1 MLTVLLW
8 FASRR
13 REVSFPWAFW
23 LFGVFL
29 LGFGF
34 THLLGVVAVFRPL
47 DSLVGAVKLGTALLA
62 LATVLALVPLA
73 RRARV
78 MRSPADLER
87 EIEERKRAEAAVAEE
102 RNLLRSLI
110 DNLPDM
116 VYVKDAQSRYVLDNL
131 AHRRLLGADSPEGV
145 RGKTVFD
152 FYEKDLAARY
162 FADDQAVITSG
173 QPLVHQVEPDINP
186 AGIMSW
192 HAISKMPL
200 RDSQGQ
206 VVGLVGIGRDI
217 TEQKRA
223 EDALA
228 ASERRYRQLTEAAL
242 DAIVVADQGGRIT
255 LFNPAAERMFGYAA
269 AEVLGQPLTTLMPP
283 NVRERHEQGFRRYLE
298 TRQSRIV
305 GHTVEL
311 VGRRKDGG
319 EFPLELSL
327 SALDV
332 GGELQFLGAIR
343 DLTERDRLRAA
354 MVQSEKLASI
364 GLLSAGVAHEIN
376 NPLAFIANN
385 LTVLERD
392 TKGLLALV
400 NTCDGAV
407 DRLAQSDAETASRF
421 HALAE
426 KIDLPYVRDNL
437 GRVLARTREGVQRVT
452 RIVGSLR
459 GLARTAPPQL
469 EETHVPDLVDMS
481 LDMIRGQLQRRG
493 IAVELDLV
501 AAPKLRC
508 VATQISQVLLN
519 LVVNAMQAIE
529 AAGRTEGGRIRINS
543 RREGPELLIEVVD
556 NGCGIAPEDLPRLFD
571 PFFTTKPVGE
581 GTGLGLFVTHGIING
596 HGGRIVPES
605 RPGEGSCFRVFLPLD
620 PKRGPA

>member
-1 MLTVLLW
+1 
-8 FASRR
+8 
-13 REVSFPWAFW
+13 
-23 LFGVFL
+23 
-29 LGFGF
+29 
-34 THLLGVVAVFRPL
+34 
-47 DSLVGAVKLGTALLA
+47 
-62 LATVLALVPLA
+62 
-73 RRARV
+73 
-78 MRSPADLER
+78 
-87 EIEERKRAEAAVAEE
+87 
-102 RNLLRSLI
+102 LLRSLI
-110 DNLPDM
+110 DNLPDF

-131 AHRRLLGADSPEGV
+131 AHRRLLAAGSPEAV

-162 FADDQAVITSG
+162 YADDQAVITSG
-173 QPLVHQVEPDINP
+173 QPLVNRVEPDVSP
-186 AGIMSW
+186 AGVMSW
-192 HAISKMPL
+192 HATSKMPL
-200 RDSQGQ
+200 RDGQGN

-223 EDALA
+223 EEALA

-269 AEVLGQPLTTLMPP
+269 AEVLGRPLTELMPP
-283 NVRERHEQGFRRYLE
+283 AFRERHEQGFRRYVQI
-298 TRQSRIV
+298 RQPRIV
-305 GHTVEL
+305 GRTVEL

-327 SALDV
+327 NALDV
-332 GGELQFLGAIR
+332 GGELQFLGSVR

-354 MVQSEKLASI
+354 MIQSEKLASI

-385 LTVLERD
+385 LSVLERD
-392 TKGLLALV
+392 TQGLLGLV
-400 NTCDGAV
+400 NACDGAR
-407 DRLAQSDAETASRF
+407 DRLAQVDAETAGRF
-421 HALAE
+421 QELAE

-437 GRVLARTREGVQRVT
+437 GRVLARTRDGVQRVA

-469 EETHVPDLVDMS
+469 EEANVPDLIDMS
-481 LDMIRGQLQRRG
+481 LDLIRGQLQRRR
-493 IAVELDLV
+493 IEVELDC
-501 AAPKLRC
+501 ASPPKLRC

-519 LVVNAMQAIE
+519 LVVNALQAIE
-529 AAGRTEGGRIRINS
+529 AAGRTEGGRIRIAA
-543 RREGPELLIEVVD
+543 RRAGPELLVEVAD
-556 NGCGIAPEDLPRLFD
+556 NGCGIDPADVPRLFD

-581 GTGLGLFVTHGIING
+581 GTGLGLFVTHGIVAG
-596 HGGRIVPES
+596 HGGRIEVES
-605 RPGEGSCFRVFLPLD
+605 RPGGGSCFRVFLPLD